1 MSVTADLGFSP
12 SQQSPG
18 DGGLALANTTTQ
30 PRFTPLNHGRT
41 PSQNQRVSRLQ
52 NSVLAPAPIS
62 RESASLPARSPAIAS
77 YMQPAVVSDMLPAGG
92 MFASIEQ
99 SAEDDWMEF
108 QSLLRGGQLI
118 KSVEPGDILL
128 RIDSEP
134 IEGLR

>member
-1 MSVTADLGFSP
+1 
-12 SQQSPG
+12 
-18 DGGLALANTTTQ
+18 
-30 PRFTPLNHGRT
+30 
-41 PSQNQRVSRLQ
+41 
-52 NSVLAPAPIS
+52 
-62 RESASLPARSPAIAS
+62 
-77 YMQPAVVSDMLPAGG
+77 MQPAVVSDMLPAGG